1 MPSACSPRRR
11 QSKGPPRKRPS
22 RGANG
27 ALLTDADRLAERYR
41 RLAEAQGVQLGSKGR
56 VPDFTREP
64 PPPPANG
71 RPAPP
76 AAEVPAAKKR
86 ETPRP

>member
-1 MPSACSPRRR
+1 L
-11 QSKGPPRKRPS
+11 PPPPPDPEATGEAPA

-27 ALLTDADRLAERYR
+27 ALFTDADRLAERYR
-41 RLAEAQGVQLGSKGR
+41 RLTEAQGVQLGSKGR

-64 PPPPANG
+64 SAPTPGG

-76 AAEVPAAKKR
+76 AAEAPGPKKQ
-86 ETPRP
+86 ESPRP